1 MHHHLVHGGLT
12 CIFALEFDFEYEVTE
27 CMIGVGGIGS
37 GYRANNPAYNTVSIE
52 VVPNCFP
59 RKFCSAMQTP
69 SSALNSARCLG
80 SGMERN
86 LQAFISPPCPWC
98 PQTTK
103 AVAAQHSHWI
113 PALEVCA
120 GQSEPSSVP
129 RAAAVC
135 KRCGCGTLY
144 LVRVFEYYGI
154 RAVRIAT
161 YTPISRFEVDDS
173 VMEGE
178 ESIKSPA
185 GCSQQGWL
193 LKR

>member
-1 MHHHLVHGGLT
+1 
-12 CIFALEFDFEYEVTE
+12 
-27 CMIGVGGIGS
+27 
-37 GYRANNPAYNTVSIE
+37 
-52 VVPNCFP
+52 
-59 RKFCSAMQTP
+59 
-69 SSALNSARCLG
+69 
-80 SGMERN
+80 MERN
-86 LQAFISPPCPWC
+86 LRAFISHPSPWC

-120 GQSEPSSVP
+120 GQPEPSSVFW
-129 RAAAVC
+129 AAAVC

-161 YTPISRFEVDDS
+161 YAPISRFEVDDS

-178 ESIKSPA
+178 ESIKSP
-185 GCSQQGWL
+185 GSGS
-193 LKR
+193 KS